1 MSAEIQGGSTIKA
14 LRSGATLLALLLPF
28 LVRPV
33 MRLSVLLSLCLLVL
47 SACGFHLRGLQRE
60 LPFRTVAV
68 SGSGELARQLRQEVE
83 QLAGTRLVAAAAEA
97 DGEVRIQSETLH
109 PRRIIALTR
118 GGKVAEYQLRYTV
131 DFAVYDGSGRPLLQP
146 PPIELRREFPYDD
159 QQALAKGEEERR
171 LVDNM
176 RQQAIEN
183 VLRQVSTL
191 HRSVGA
197 SQ

>member
-1 MSAEIQGGSTIKA
+1 MSA
-14 LRSGATLLALLLPF
+14 RLLLIA
-28 LVRPV
+28 
-33 MRLSVLLSLCLLVL
+33 SLLLL

-68 SGSGELARQLRQEVE
+68 TGSGDLARALRQDLE
-83 QLAGTRLVAAAAEA
+83 QLAGVSLKGNTADAEA
-97 DGEVRIQSETLH
+97 EIRILADVLH

-131 DFAVYDGSGRPLLQP
+131 EFAVFSADGRQLLAP
-146 PPIELRREFPYDD
+146 ATIELRREFPYDD
-159 QQALAKGEEERR
+159 QQALAKSDEEKR
-171 LVDNM
+171 LIDHM

-191 HRSVGA
+191 HSAVSV
-197 SQ
+197 SP